1 MNMFSQFLY
10 TRRKAL
16 GLTQQNIADHLNVT
30 NKAVS
35 KWEAGDCFPET
46 AQLAPLAD
54 ILHCTVDELLHGE
67 MKESAP
73 VSQRENGNGISDKPE
88 PEKQRKDDVAARPL
102 KTWQGAC
109 IAVGVFLVLFGTAA
123 IVWYVAAL
131 GETEENGLRGAAI
144 LFAFLSVAV
153 FLFVFSGMSYGV
165 TDRVKPEQKP
175 RARLLAAGMGI
186 SIAVILLSIVSVL
199 VLPTAIGTAIM
210 LTLMAVAVA
219 VIVLCGVG
227 VSRFHLPEER
237 GNVGDKWSG
246 VIMLT
251 ATAVFLLC
259 GFLWNKWH
267 PAWVVFPIGGIL
279 CAIVSELQKPSR
291 NSRTKNER
299 GEEENGDGKGE

>member
-10 TRRKAL
+10 TRRKSL
-16 GLTQQNIADHLNVT
+16 GLTQQNIADCLNVT

-67 MKESAP
+67 MKEESCRP
-73 VSQRENGNGISDKPE
+73 QSENGFAGK
-88 PEKQRKDDVAARPL
+88 EKTVKKTETPQAEIRPM
-102 KTWQGAC
+102 KRWQGVC
-109 IAVGVFLVLFGTAA
+109 IAVGAFLVLFG
-123 IVWYVAAL
+123 VAALVWFLAVL
-131 GETEENGLRGAAI
+131 GETEKNGLLGTAI

-165 TDRVKPEQKP
+165 TDRVKAEQKP
-175 RARLLAAGMGI
+175 RARLLSAGMGI
-186 SIAVILLSIVSVL
+186 SIAVILLSIIFVL
-199 VLPTAIGTAIM
+199 VMPTAIGTALM
-210 LTLMAVAVA
+210 LVFMAVAVA
-219 VIVLCGVG
+219 VIVLCAIG
-227 VSRFHLPEER
+227 VSRFQLPSET
-237 GNVGDKWSG
+237 GNAGDKWSG

-267 PAWVVFPIGGIL
+267 PAWVVFPIGGIF
-279 CAIVSELQKPSR
+279 CAIVSEIQKPSR
-291 NSRTKNER
+291 GSEPKNER
-299 GEEENGDGKGE
+299 DEEKEENGDGE